1 MARDEVMKNKNYYEL
16 IERDNKTQKNISL
29 LEQAKRYR
37 GQINNNLAQMM
48 IMNDRLVESND
59 ILYENYQFMIKN
71 SPDYLAEAAYML
83 ANSFYHLKDYQKT
96 IKYASIA
103 TKEFDK
109 IGSVMGRMNTDQLL
123 IAALY
128 KNQELNEANQLF
140 KQFKKESEWIDEN
153 ITR

>member
-1 MARDEVMKNKNYYEL
+1 ML
-16 IERDNKTQKNISL
+16 IDAKLFIDGLLYHGVSQANISL

-96 IKYASIA
+96 IKYAPIA

-109 IGSVMGRMNTDQLL
+109 IRSVMGRMNTDQLL

-128 KNQELNEANQLF
+128 KNQVLDEANQLF
-140 KQFKKESEWIDEN
+140 NQFKKESEWIDEN